1 MSTVSVAVRGFLKQD
16 DGLETIEYAVMT
28 AMIASVVVIAL
39 GALMLA
45 IGDLF
50 GEVAAVL

>member
-1 MSTVSVAVRGFLKQD
+1 MSTVGGAMRSFLRQD
-16 DGLETIEYAVMT
+16 DGLETVEYAVMT

-50 GEVAAVL
+50 GQVADLL